1 MYWQVLIQENSYVR
15 ILTLNRPKQLNAL
28 SFQMVCYIVH
38 WMPVDLV
45 CHGVYIFLPEL
56 SLKLKVLVDVQ

>member
-1 MYWQVLIQENSYVR
+1 MR